1 VLVTDHNSNFEA
13 TMADNIFRSSIFGL
27 GSSARSSTPSTSSTP
42 TSSAE
47 TATAKDA
54 KDAKDE
60 SSTFST
66 SPSPLFSG
74 TSWTS
79 SRILGDLP
87 TDAPIAS
94 TQASIAAGFAAP
106 PSSPRIF
113 PGARVKQDKADGA
126 SGKLLGYST
135 NGSFIV
141 QTDAGKT
148 ERFAYVTP
156 LPGQPFQAVGQ
167 SLPKSQI
174 IQPKAAETKLLQDS
188 MKATVGTSKKTV
200 DDAVQAIR
208 GAGFEAFIA
217 GGAVRDAVQ
226 GTVARDVDLST
237 TMWIKEVDKALKGF
251 PMSFPNAAFG
261 TMIIGRGT
269 KSEVDV
275 CSLKGSKGEFGL
287 DLMDDIASR
296 DFTINALYYD
306 PANGVILDPTGHGYS
321 DASNKVLRPTCKP
334 GDEKQWLTDNPS
346 VVLRFL
352 KFTLRGYTYD
362 PALLQL
368 MKDNLA
374 KCVGNM
380 DGMRL
385 DRMLDSVVPSGNRKE
400 VIKNEMTRLGFP
412 QSDIDV
418 VFARPILSGLFG
430 PSFFGNSGF
439 SPSTSSRLSSLDDDD
454 DDYGFSTRTTPSR
467 ASTTRPASTGSGLT
481 SSSSSI
487 DRLCEADKSLTPSA
501 PSYSLHGGLAIA
513 SNHLGNL
520 PSTEKFAED
529 TLIAK
534 GFNDKGNGRW
544 EHADNSWVLFFG
556 SNVFRG
562 FEKLVFTGTVY
573 GSGPK

>member
-1 VLVTDHNSNFEA
+1 
-13 TMADNIFRSSIFGL
+13 MPDNIFRSSIFGL
-27 GSSARSSTPSTSSTP
+27 NSSAAKSPTP
-42 TSSAE
+42 TTPTTPTTPAGP
-47 TATAKDA
+47 TDAKPADDKKDA
-54 KDAKDE
+54 GA
-60 SSTFST
+60 S
-66 SPSPLFSG
+66 LFSSG
-74 TSWTS
+74 PSSFASSWTS

-106 PSSPRIF
+106 PPSPRIF

-156 LPGQPFQAVGQ
+156 LPGQQFQAVGQ

-174 IQPKAAETKLLQDS
+174 IQPKAAEAKLLQDS

-226 GTVARDVDLST
+226 GTTARDVDLST

-269 KSEVDV
+269 TSEVDV
-275 CSLKGSKGEFGL
+275 CSLKSSKGEFGL
-287 DLMDDIASR
+287 DLMEDIASR
-296 DFTINALYYD
+296 DFTINAMYYD

-334 GDEKQWLTDNPS
+334 GDEQKWLTDNPS

-374 KCVGNM
+374 KCVDKM
-380 DGMRL
+380 DGVRL
-385 DRMLDSVVPSGNRKE
+385 DRMLDSVSPSSNRKDI
-400 VIKNEMTRLGFP
+400 IKAEMARLGFP

-418 VFARPILSGLFG
+418 VFARPILSSLFG
-430 PSFFGNSGF
+430 PSFFSSSF
-439 SPSTSSRLSSLDDDD
+439 ASSPSSRLSSLDDDEG
-454 DDYGFSTRTTPSR
+454 YGFGPRSTPART
-467 ASTTRPASTGSGLT
+467 STTSSVGSGLT
-481 SSSSSI
+481 SSSSRI
-487 DRLCEADKSLTPSA
+487 DRLCAADTSLTPSA
-501 PSYSLHGGLAIA
+501 PSWSLHGGLAVA
-513 SNHLGNL
+513 ETHVGRL
-520 PSTEKFAED
+520 PLDEKHAED
-529 TLIAK
+529 ILIEK
-534 GFNDKGNGRW
+534 GFIDKGQGRW
-544 EHADNSWVLFFG
+544 EHADKSWILFFG
-556 SNVFRG
+556 GNVFRG
-562 FEKLVFTGTVY
+562 FENLVFTGTVF